1 MDDGVCELCGKVS
14 QLELLEIHHVVPQEV
29 IEQMG
34 ISSPAT
40 TILCHKCHQ
49 EIHDWYDRN
58 VSTVSYHPESQ
69 SFQRK
74 SPTAMVREYQSAYR
88 VFAEYKKTQRNKV
101 WNPQ

>member
-14 QLELLEIHHVVPQEV
+14 QLDLLEIHHVVPQEV

-40 TILCHKCHQ
+40 AILCHKCHQ

-58 VSTVSYHPESQ
+58 VSTVAYHPESQ

-74 SPTAMVREYQSAYR
+74 SPTATVKEYQSAYR
-88 VFAEYKKTQRNKV
+88 VFAEYKKTQRNRV
-101 WNPQ
+101 